1 MKPKY
6 FPYLETIFF
15 FFEKKIIKIDIKTR
29 VIMSSLIKNIIHHI
43 TEGIIHL
50 LRTQNFSKN

>member
-6 FPYLETIFF
+6 KKII

-50 LRTQNFSKN
+50 LCTQNFSKN